1 MNRSSEPY
9 YSDDLVTLYHADNLH
24 EPDLWMDADV
34 LVTDPPYGMGYRS
47 THWRSKKTEHKPPVV
62 GDRSTET
69 RDRMLELWG
78 DKPALVFG
86 TWKAPRPDG
95 VRQVLVW
102 DKSPY
107 VGMGDLSIPWGPS
120 WEEIY
125 VLGGGWS
132 GKRRSSVLH
141 YMPVPSS
148 QRKSGH
154 PTPKPVDLMEELI
167 SRIPVDWVIADPF
180 AGSGATLVAARNL
193 GRRVIGVEVEER
205 WCREAVKRLGQ
216 PTLPMPEVELVDGD
230 AR

>member
-1 MNRSSEPY
+1 MSRSSEPY
-9 YSDDLVTLYHADNLH
+9 YSDDLVALYHADSLQ
-24 EPDLWMDADV
+24 EPDLWLDADV

-47 THWRSKKTEHKPPVV
+47 TYWRREETMHKPPVV
-62 GDRSTET
+62 GDRSTEA

-125 VLGGGWS
+125 VLGEGFS
-132 GKRRSSVLH
+132 GKRQSGILH
-141 YMPVPSS
+141 YLPVSVNF
-148 QRKSGH
+148 RHSGH
-154 PTPKPVDLMEELI
+154 PTPKPVDLMESLI
-167 SRIPVDWVIADPF
+167 AHCPKDWVIADPF

-193 GRRVIGVEVEER
+193 GRRAIGVEIEKR
-205 WCREAVKRLGQ
+205 WCGEAVRRLGQ